1 MLHKTEGVVLRV
13 VKYGE
18 TSVVASILTEM
29 FGIQSYMING
39 VRSSAKGKA
48 AKGNILQPAAVLDMV
63 VYHNDKTTLQR
74 VSEFRLGVVYENLK
88 FNVVRNAIALYY
100 VEVLTKCLREPE
112 SDPQLFEFV
121 KQHLI
126 MLDQAP
132 LKAVANLP
140 LVYTLGLFRFLGFY
154 FNGMYTAE
162 TPFLDLK
169 EGSFMAQPPH
179 HGYFLEGHAS
189 AFTSAMLQAANVDE
203 AMALQMNGDMR
214 RKLLYAYIDFIR
226 LHLVDFK
233 DLNTPSILH
242 EVLS

>member
-18 TSVVASILTEM
+18 TSVVATILTEL
-29 FGIQSYMING
+29 FGVQSYMING

-48 AKGNILQPAAVLDMV
+48 AKGNILQPAAILDMV

-74 VSEFRLGVVYENLK
+74 VSEFRLAVLYASLK

-100 VEVLTKCLREPE
+100 VELLTKCLKEPE
-112 SDPQLFEFV
+112 SDPQLFDFV

-126 MLDQAP
+126 LLDKAP
-132 LKAVANLP
+132 LRDIANLP
-140 LVYTLGLFRFLGFY
+140 LVYTLGLFRFMGFY
-154 FNGMYTAE
+154 FNGTYTAQ
-162 TPFLDLK
+162 TPYIDLK
-169 EGSFMAQPPH
+169 EGNFTDQPPH
-179 HGYFLEGHAS
+179 HTYYLQGLEAE
-189 AFTSAMLQAANVDE
+189 FTSAMLQTE
-203 AMALQMNGDMR
+203 SYQHAMALQMNGGMR

-233 DLNTPSILH
+233 DLHTPAILH